1 MSLALDKRIPLRYA
15 GIKPK
20 KEKNALSAL
29 VMEGIV
35 DNENKKA
42 ALMKAAIEAKE
53 LAYAPYSRFSVG
65 AAVMCDDGTFYTG
78 CNIENAS
85 YPCGICAE
93 RTAVSKAVSE
103 GKRKFRMIA
112 VTGSSAE
119 KCTPCGICRQFL
131 YEFAPEMVVLCGD
144 KDGAFDE
151 IALSEL
157 LPRGF
162 GASSL

>member
-1 MSLALDKRIPLRYA
+1 
-15 GIKPK
+15 
-20 KEKNALSAL
+20 
-29 VMEGIV
+29 
-35 DNENKKA
+35 
-42 ALMKAAIEAKE
+42 MKAAIGAKE
-53 LAYAPYSRFSVG
+53 NGYAPYSHFSVG
-65 AAVMCDDGTFYTG
+65 AAVMCEDDSVYTG
-78 CNIENAS
+78 CNVENAS

-131 YEFAPEMVVLCGD
+131 YEFAPDMIVLCGD
-144 KDGAFDE
+144 MDGTFDE
-151 IALSEL
+151 VALSEL

-162 GASSL
+162 GAASL

>member
-1 MSLALDKRIPLRYA
+1 M
-15 GIKPK
+15 
-20 KEKNALSAL
+20 
-29 VMEGIV
+29 

-42 ALMKAAIEAKE
+42 ALMKAAIGAKE
-53 LAYAPYSRFSVG
+53 KAYAPYSHFSVG
-65 AAVMCDDGTFYTG
+65 AAVMCEDDSVYTG
-78 CNIENAS
+78 CNVENAS

-131 YEFAPEMVVLCGD
+131 YEFAPDMIVLCGD
-144 KDGAFDE
+144 MDGTFDE
-151 IALSEL
+151 VALSEL

-162 GASSL
+162 GAASL